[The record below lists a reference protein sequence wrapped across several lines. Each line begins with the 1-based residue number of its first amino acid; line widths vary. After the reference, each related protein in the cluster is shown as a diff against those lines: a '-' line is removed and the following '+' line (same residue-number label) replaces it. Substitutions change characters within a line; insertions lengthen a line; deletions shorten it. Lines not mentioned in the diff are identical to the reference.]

1 MAMSPEARKSI
12 SDAQKRRHARDRAA
26 AEAATIEDTIEGTI
40 EDTIE
45 DVIGITVLPED
56 ILAEW
61 LKTAEGFACTDTR
74 IPREGVRFRVCLED
88 AVRKAFLAGLKLGG
102 A

>member
-26 AEAATIEDTIEGTI
+26 AEAATIEDTL

>member
-26 AEAATIEDTIEGTI
+26 AEAATAVVEDV
-40 EDTIE
+40 IE

-56 ILAEW
+56 ILTEW
-61 LKTAEGFACTDTR
+61 LRTPEGFSCTDTR